1 VRGRDENLALRSL
14 VAATEAHTATLGLL
28 IGKVDEVL
36 TEVKGITT
44 RLDEFHAEF
53 ATHRHGDDGE
63 VI

>member
-1 VRGRDENLALRSL
+1 VNRRDAALLDAINNCNRSVIEVVAALRRL
-14 VAATEAHTATLGLL
+14 
-28 IGKVDEVL
+28 DEKI
-36 TEVKGITT
+36 ESGFERITT